1 MSDTGQE
8 GVDHMENDSAD
19 KVSGRVPPGQTL
31 TEGFPVLHYGSVPYY
46 NDMSKWDF
54 RVFGLVDEE
63 VTISHKD
70 FMALPKREFKND
82 IHCVTTWSKL
92 DNVWEGIPVSE
103 VMKRVKLKPEAK
115 FVMLHA
121 EHGFTTNLPLE
132 DFMRDTSFFGLRHNG
147 QLLTPDHG
155 YPVRMVVPH
164 LYFWKSAKW
173 LRGLEF
179 MVNDKPGFWERNGY
193 HMYGDPF
200 KEQRYD
206 FE

>member
-1 MSDTGQE
+1 M
-8 GVDHMENDSAD
+8 MENEARNNGGD
-19 KVSGRVPPGQTL
+19 RIPPGQTL

-54 RVFGLVDEE
+54 RVFGLVEEE
-63 VTISHKD
+63 VTLSYQD
-70 FMALPKREFKND
+70 FIALPRREFKND

-92 DNVWEGIPVSE
+92 DNVWEGVAVSE

-115 FVMLHA
+115 YVMLHA
-121 EHGFTTNLPLE
+121 EHGWTTNLPLD
-132 DFMRDTSFFGLRHNG
+132 DFLRDTSFFGLKHNG
-147 QLLTPDHG
+147 QLLSPEHG
-155 YPVRMVVPH
+155 YPVRAVVPH

-173 LRGLEF
+173 IRGLEF
-179 MVNDKPGFWERNGY
+179 MAKDKPGFWERNGY

-206 FE
+206 FD